1 MFFLWFS
8 LSFLWICQS
17 QIRIRLSLH
26 NLYPVGSGSAT
37 LDVMLWIQL
46 QGEPDSN
53 RPPSLEESFR
63 QADTSLELNNPDSA
77 NSNDSH
83 HKKVYSNN

>member
-1 MFFLWFS
+1 MFFYDFRYLFIN
-8 LSFLWICQS
+8 LSESNSDPTQS
-17 QIRIRLSLH
+17 TKLISGQIQSH
-26 NLYPVGSGSAT
+26 S

-83 HKKVYSNN
+83 HKKV